1 MSATGKFEINMAPQE
16 DEDAPAGRLVINKQY
31 SGGLA
36 GNGIGQMISKRTENG
51 VAVYYAIEEFEGS
64 LDGKTGSFTLVHSGF
79 MSAQTQSLEVL
90 ILEGSG
96 SGELVSISGSLKIIQ
111 EDGEHLYVLDYE
123 L

>member
-1 MSATGKFEINMAPQE
+1 MSAEGKFEISLEPQN
-16 DEDAPAGRLVINKQY
+16 DENAPAGRLIINKQY

-36 GNGIGQMISKRTENG
+36 GTGTGQMISKRTEGG

-64 LDGKTGSFTLVHSGF
+64 LDGKSGSFTLVHSGF

-96 SGELVSISGSLKIIQ
+96 SGELVNISGSLTIIQ
-111 EDGEHLYVLDYE
+111 ENGEHLYELDYE